1 MSRFNRLPFYPL
13 LLAIYPV
20 LAMLAFN
27 ASQTTL
33 NVGVRPLLI
42 CLGGAMAVFAVLR
55 LLLHAWSRAA
65 LLTGLVVIWFFVYGH
80 LYNLLK
86 PVTLLGFAL
95 GRHRILFPVYSLLWL
110 VLAWRLLRSKNSF
123 AGAIP
128 MLNWI
133 SLALVVLAVGQIGV
147 YSAQLKLAQLEQA
160 KITRPGGQ
168 INPANPGGKL
178 PDIYYIILDT
188 YTRGDTLQ
196 TYFHFDNQPF
206 LDKLKAMGFYV
217 ADCARSNYTSTETS
231 LASSLN
237 LNYLEALSPKFARG
251 STDHSALP
259 ELIKDNLLRQQLEPL
274 GYKSVAFQN
283 EYMWAVWTDADIYLV
298 PLPNAQVQRSLNP
311 FEAMFERST
320 VAAFG
325 VDAQSTLFKNWIQ
338 QVDFPY
344 AEHID
349 QVHYLLDKLPTIP
362 TIAGPK
368 LVFVHVLVPHQPY
381 IFQPDGSLQLDENFY
396 RTAGGPINAEY
407 YAKGY
412 TNQIQFINQRMLDIL
427 QKIIN
432 QSPVKPIIVVQGD
445 HGVKD
450 FNRASILNAYYLPD
464 GIEGK
469 LYPTIS
475 PVNTFRVILDNY
487 FGDHY
492 SLLNDTSYDTPSDK
506 FDFTVLPET
515 SAECKK

>member
-1 MSRFNRLPFYPL
+1 
-13 LLAIYPV
+13 
-20 LAMLAFN
+20 
-27 ASQTTL
+27 
-33 NVGVRPLLI
+33 
-42 CLGGAMAVFAVLR
+42 
-55 LLLHAWSRAA
+55 
-65 LLTGLVVIWFFVYGH
+65 
-80 LYNLLK
+80 
-86 PVTLLGFAL
+86 
-95 GRHRILFPVYSLLWL
+95 
-110 VLAWRLLRSKNSF
+110 
-123 AGAIP
+123 
-128 MLNWI
+128 
-133 SLALVVLAVGQIGV
+133 
-147 YSAQLKLAQLEQA
+147 
-160 KITRPGGQ
+160 
-168 INPANPGGKL
+168 
-178 PDIYYIILDT
+178 
-188 YTRGDTLQ
+188 
-196 TYFHFDNQPF
+196 
-206 LDKLKAMGFYV
+206 
-217 ADCARSNYTSTETS
+217 
-231 LASSLN
+231 
-237 LNYLEALSPKFARG
+237 
-251 STDHSALP
+251 
-259 ELIKDNLLRQQLEPL
+259 
-274 GYKSVAFQN
+274 
-283 EYMWAVWTDADIYLV
+283 
-298 PLPNAQVQRSLNP
+298 
-311 FEAMFERST
+311 
-320 VAAFG
+320 
-325 VDAQSTLFKNWIQ
+325 
-338 QVDFPY
+338 
-344 AEHID
+344 
-349 QVHYLLDKLPTIP
+349 LLDKLPTIP

-396 RTAGGPINAEY
+396 RAAGGPINAEY